1 MQSQVGIS
9 REGLSMRNLKEFL
22 LPIPPLDEQNRIV
35 AKVNQLTSLCD
46 ELEAKL
52 RQAEADSEKLM
63 NAAVN
68 HVLDSVRNVSK
79 QQRKYSPKR
88 CQEISIERGRLTCPN
103 NQGTSGTQSTA
114 REAARKRSSRTY

>member
-68 HVLDSVRNVSK
+68 HVLDSVRNVS
-79 QQRKYSPKR
+79 
-88 CQEISIERGRLTCPN
+88 E
-103 NQGTSGTQSTA
+103 TA
-114 REAARKRSSRTY
+114 EEVFA